1 LRAEILAGTAEETLL
16 LLEHEPVITLGRSA
30 AAGDVLAPD
39 AFLASRGVTLTRASR
54 GGAATYHGPGQLIGY
69 PVVRLRRGVRAH
81 NQGMAAAIR
90 TVLAE
95 LGVSAH
101 YRPDAPGLWVTSSG
115 SSGPSAG
122 PSGGPSAGPSAKICA
137 FGVHVHRRVAIHG
150 FALNLDPDLSAFR
163 LIVPCGQ
170 TDAATTS
177 VAALVGA
184 APTPDELAPRI
195 AEALAREM
203 QIPFGHDFEIGN
215 TSADH

>member
-1 LRAEILAGTAEETLL
+1 M

-30 AAGDVLAPD
+30 AAGDVLAPG
-39 AFLASRGVTLTRASR
+39 AFLSSRGVTLTRASR

-81 NQGMAAAIR
+81 IESMAAAIR
-90 TVLAE
+90 SVLAE
-95 LGVSAH
+95 LGVSAY
-101 YRPDAPGLWVTSSG
+101 YRPDAPGLWVASSEAQR
-115 SSGPSAG
+115 SA
-122 PSGGPSAGPSAKICA
+122 AKICA

-150 FALNLDPDLSAFR
+150 FALNLDPDLSAFQ

-170 TDAATTS
+170 PDAVTTS
-177 VAALVGA
+177 VATLLGA
-184 APTPDELAPRI
+184 APKPHELAHRM

-203 QIPFGHDFEIGN
+203 QIPFVRDLEIGN